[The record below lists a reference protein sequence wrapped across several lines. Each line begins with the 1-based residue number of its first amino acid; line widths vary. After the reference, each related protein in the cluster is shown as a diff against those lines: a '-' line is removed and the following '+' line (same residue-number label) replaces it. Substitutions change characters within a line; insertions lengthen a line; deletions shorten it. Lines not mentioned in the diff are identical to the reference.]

1 MRVDGGVDRKSG
13 CPHPQ
18 PATAGAPMVRCLAA
32 GALALMLF
40 AACGK
45 GIDCTPVP
53 TPGGYVARDCGIEV
67 PNGATVSE
75 TGAGTIAGTVDG
87 GVVATYPPCPCPPP

>member
-1 MRVDGGVDRKSG
+1 
-13 CPHPQ
+13 
-18 PATAGAPMVRCLAA
+18 MVRCLAA

-53 TPGGYVARDCGIEV
+53 TPGGYVARACVIEV

-75 TGAGTIAGTVDG
+75 TGAGTIAVTVDG
-87 GVVATYPPCPCPPP
+87 GVVATYPPCPCPHP